1 MSQHVLLSQHV
12 VLYIR
17 FKTRDGRKD
26 EFRRHLYTLVEAMK
40 DEPSFVKAIIHDDPD
55 HPNDIVIYET
65 WQGTRASWL
74 HNELTKPYRAA
85 YEKTLA
91 ELLEDRVAVFLTPV
105 DEWKRLERRE
115 EPYEQTT

>member
-1 MSQHVLLSQHV
+1 MPQHV

-17 FKTRDGRKD
+17 FKTRAGRKN

-40 DEPSFVKAIIHDDPD
+40 GEPSFVNAIIHDDPD
-55 HPNDIVIYET
+55 HPDDIVIYET

-74 HNELTKPYRAA
+74 HHELTKPYRAA

-91 ELLEDRVAVFLTPV
+91 ELLEERAAVFLTPV
-105 DEWKRLERRE
+105 NEWKRLEKRE
-115 EPYEQTT
+115 EPYGHTT